1 MEHEINRRLVIF
13 IYNWIVFALYNP
25 YYVRNSR
32 FTYCI
37 WWLKMSH
44 NLFSDEMKEKLLG
57 YNSAIW
63 MSTSWLCAGLVFI
76 NEFAKSS
83 VVPENFLFINDI
95 ILLSASFS
103 ISSGFMLT
111 IFDIKQKFSIKLVV
125 KKKVE

>member
-1 MEHEINRRLVIF
+1 MEYEINRRLVIF
-13 IYNWIVFALYNP
+13 IHNWVVFALYNP
-25 YYVRNSR
+25 YYVRDSG
-32 FTYCI
+32 FIYCI

-57 YNSAIW
+57 YNFAIG
-63 MSTSWLCAGLVFI
+63 MSTSWLCVGLVFI

-83 VVPENFLFINDI
+83 VVPENFLFINEL

-103 ISSGFMLT
+103 ISSAFMRT
-111 IFDIKQKFSIKLVV
+111 IFDIKQKFSIKLIV

>member
-1 MEHEINRRLVIF
+1 
-13 IYNWIVFALYNP
+13 
-25 YYVRNSR
+25 
-32 FTYCI
+32 
-37 WWLKMSH
+37 MSH

-63 MSTSWLCAGLVFI
+63 MSTSWLCAGLVFV